1 MEGWSFSIDADS
13 LHVRVRRKRNRM
25 GGKKNH
31 EWFSLQQDWLWAT
44 LYILLVTLLW
54 PMMVLVISIP
64 FGQFRF
70 FKSYISKLGSKMG
83 FLR

>member
-31 EWFSLQQDWLWAT
+31 EWFFVTTGLALGYSLHFVSHASLANDGTRDQYSIWT
-44 LYILLVTLLW
+44 
-54 PMMVLVISIP
+54 IS
-64 FGQFRF
+64 F
-70 FKSYISKLGSKMG
+70 F
-83 FLR
+83 

>member
-31 EWFSLQQDWLWAT
+31 ECLFVTTGLALGYSLHFDSHASLANDGTRDQYSIWT
-44 LYILLVTLLW
+44 
-54 PMMVLVISIP
+54 IS
-64 FGQFRF
+64 F
-70 FKSYISKLGSKMG
+70 F
-83 FLR
+83 

>member
-1 MEGWSFSIDADS
+1 
-13 LHVRVRRKRNRM
+13 
-25 GGKKNH
+25 
-31 EWFSLQQDWLWAT
+31 
-44 LYILLVTLLW
+44 
-54 PMMVLVISIP
+54 MMVLVISIP